1 MWQLPYRKVDLEA
14 GATPLYPTMLERPEL
29 RWSFIRKVYS
39 ILTFQL
45 LLTVAVSAVVVK
57 VRPVALFFATTPD
70 GLALY
75 ILLLCTPFILL
86 YPLSYYHHKHP
97 VNYILLGLFT
107 VCISFAIGLTS
118 AFTDGKPFFLVLH
131 LLRMGNRINLVTLKF
146 ECLLSLCHDNAS
158 SRWHCLS
165 SNCSNAVISLD
176 HREGNSRSSDP
187 NSRGGRW
194 SHFVHVLG
202 RQESLRLQFSRALL
216 VCCHFRGYS
225 LLPPSGIY
233 DPAIVF
239 CGYIIYDTDN
249 LIKRYSYDEYIWA
262 SVALYLDIINLFL
275 SLLAIFR
282 AADH

>member
-1 MWQLPYRKVDLEA
+1 M
-14 GATPLYPTMLERPEL
+14 
-29 RWSFIRKVYS
+29 
-39 ILTFQL
+39 
-45 LLTVAVSAVVVK
+45 
-57 VRPVALFFATTPD
+57 
-70 GLALY
+70 
-75 ILLLCTPFILL
+75 
-86 YPLSYYHHKHP
+86 
-97 VNYILLGLFT
+97 
-107 VCISFAIGLTS
+107 
-118 AFTDGKPFFLVLH
+118 
-131 LLRMGNRINLVTLKF
+131 TLKSVTWF
-146 ECLLSLCHDNAS
+146 WNGMTVWVCHDNAS

-176 HREGNSRSSDP
+176 DREGNSRSSDP

-225 LLPPSGIY
+225 LLPPSGMY
-233 DPAIVF
+233 DRPIFPLSQTFASGISFRVSFTTLSWGRFSFPWVRSHVMVYGCIAAIVF

-282 AADH
+282 AVDR

>member
-1 MWQLPYRKVDLEA
+1 MFGKHFFVVVFCVCNLMKFDTV
-14 GATPLYPTMLERPEL
+14 
-29 RWSFIRKVYS
+29 FV
-39 ILTFQL
+39 
-45 LLTVAVSAVVVK
+45 VAV
-57 VRPVALFFATTPD
+57 
-70 GLALY
+70 
-75 ILLLCTPFILL
+75 L

-146 ECLLSLCHDNAS
+146 ECLLSCMNSNQNGCRVGGNYQWKMMEGLRWNGIRFRMICRNKVYLVVKTMTLKSVTWFWNGMTVWVCHDNAS

-176 HREGNSRSSDP
+176 DREGNSRSSDP

-233 DPAIVF
+233 DRPIFPLSQSFASGISFRVSF
-239 CGYIIYDTDN
+239 TTLSCGRFSFPWVRSQLWSMD
-249 LIKRYSYDEYIWA
+249 
-262 SVALYLDIINLFL
+262 V
-275 SLLAIFR
+275 
-282 AADH
+282 